1 MCIHRYIQRAWRCFS
16 LPLPDLL
23 TFWPSREGHVAAEAS
38 STLLRCRVSS
48 RRSWQCLSKMLDI
61 KLPTWTG
68 TKKPILTLT
77 LYNPVGCGV
86 FFFTPFLKLLSDPC
100 HTVDPW
106 PLRGN
111 PATMVPGPFHR
122 TGQESLEVWPGAAG
136 DECRLP
142 ENDCQGVWW
151 VGPIKA
157 LTNYMLLLSYYII
170 I

>member
-23 TFWPSREGHVAAEAS
+23 TFPRRTCCGRSVEHSFAMQGFFQKILAMSFQDAGHQTSNLNRHKKTHLDLDPLQPSW
-38 STLLRCRVSS
+38 LWC
-48 RRSWQCLSKMLDI
+48 
-61 KLPTWTG
+61 
-68 TKKPILTLT
+68 
-77 LYNPVGCGV
+77 